1 MPLPF
6 MTFSLIFKNFPM
18 NMKNFTQRLGLSA
31 HTIRYYEKI
40 GLLNLARNRSGHR
53 EFCEQ
58 DIEWMQFILRL
69 KETGM
74 PLAEIMCYAKLR
86 AQGASTAAQRMQLL
100 EKHAQIVSTEI
111 EILQQHLHKIN
122 LKIAHYQKEMQK

>member
-100 EKHAQIVSTEI
+100 EKHAQIVTAEI

-122 LKIAHYQKEMQK
+122 LKIAYYQKEMQK

>member
-1 MPLPF
+1 
-6 MTFSLIFKNFPM
+6 M

-74 PLAEIMCYAKLR
+74 PLAEILCYAKLR

-100 EKHAQIVSTEI
+100 EKHAQIVSAEI
-111 EILQQHLHKIN
+111 EVLQQHLHKIN
-122 LKIAHYQKEMQK
+122 LKIAYYQKEMQK

>member
-1 MPLPF
+1 

>member
-6 MTFSLIFKNFPM
+6 MIFSLIFKNFPM

-74 PLAEIMCYAKLR
+74 PLAEILCYAKLR
-86 AQGASTAAQRMQLL
+86 AQGVSTAAQRMQLL
-100 EKHAQIVSTEI
+100 EKHAQIVSAEI
-111 EILQQHLHKIN
+111 EVLQQHLHKIN